1 MCLLAGGCVNCQVS
15 ASKWLCCQVLASSWL
30 CCQVFASRCLCCQ
43 VFDKDDSGFIDKQEL
58 AKVLRSTGEKLSRDD
73 IDKVFDS
80 IDTNGDGQINYEGDV
95 TRS

>member
-1 MCLLAGGCVNCQVS
+1 MLIARCPLASGCVARCWLAGGCVARCS
-15 ASKWLCCQVLASSWL
+15 LAGAL
-30 CCQVFASRCLCCQ
+30 VCCQ